1 MTVSHGMDPVR
12 VRHIGGQPRREA
24 RRAAEVG
31 EAAAAARVTCA
42 TYDGAHGH
50 RLLPRQQL
58 A

>member
-12 VRHIGGQPRREA
+12 VRHIGGQLRREA
-24 RRAAEVG
+24 RRAEEVG

-50 RLLPRQQL
+50 RLLP
-58 A
+58 